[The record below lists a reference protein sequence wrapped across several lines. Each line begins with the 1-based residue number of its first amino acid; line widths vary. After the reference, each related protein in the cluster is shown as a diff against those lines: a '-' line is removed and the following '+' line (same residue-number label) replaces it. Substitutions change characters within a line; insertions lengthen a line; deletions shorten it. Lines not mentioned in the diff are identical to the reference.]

1 MVWLI
6 EKISLF
12 FNGNAAKISL
22 FHVQIAILRL
32 YFAEYL
38 FCDKSE
44 IYFQSRGIDFC
55 ELSAVHTFR
64 QHSDLLGPARPRTVT
79 GSYPGAVLPCVCYS
93 LFCDKSI

>member
-38 FCDKSE
+38 FCDKSKFCIE
-44 IYFQSRGIDFC
+44 TSINYFSENNFRNFRA
-55 ELSAVHTFR
+55 ELQLTRHL
-64 QHSDLLGPARPRTVT
+64 Q
-79 GSYPGAVLPCVCYS
+79 
-93 LFCDKSI
+93 II